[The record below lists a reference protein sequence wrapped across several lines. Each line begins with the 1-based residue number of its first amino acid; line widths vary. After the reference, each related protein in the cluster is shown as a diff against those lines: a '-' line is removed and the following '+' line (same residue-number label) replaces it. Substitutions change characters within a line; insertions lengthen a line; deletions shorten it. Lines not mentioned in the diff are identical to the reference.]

1 MAESTGAR
9 LGSLSRRDISLLGLA
24 VVAMLIA
31 ISGIFYLQASSNS
44 ENVQLS
50 LAHSLSG
57 DVNEIVKIGEAT
69 THGVA
74 PDFTALGANV
84 DNVDTEVR
92 QLATGDKEAG
102 ISAAPAS
109 AQMQVQATS
118 TAWSQMK
125 QAVTQVVGGE
135 KAFERTRTQT
145 DAINTLIHGNG
156 DGGLYHEF
164 ETIAERL
171 GQSRVATSQTYLV
184 SAQLVLMERISGL
197 STRVLGQGRAAK
209 ETAAQ
214 LDAATKTFVHNNE
227 TLIGEGGISASL
239 IEKSAGLTQ
248 ASAAILDDAG
258 VIETMQ
264 VAAASL
270 RERSV
275 NLIAAATALE
285 QRLNDVRVKRV
296 LLPVM
301 VYSAGFIAIIAL
313 IAFVMM
319 NIADVRRRTQLAEQ
333 REASQQRSIL
343 NLLDEITNLAN
354 GDLTVDVTVTED
366 FTGAIADSINYT
378 VQTLRSLVGTIN
390 QTSEQIVSAT
400 ARTQDTAARMSQ
412 ASDRQAQAIT
422 TVAGAAIATS
432 SQLQNVAGRAEQL
445 AAQAQASVEIANS
458 GAGTVGRTIQSMT
471 VLREQI
477 QDTAKRIKRLGES
490 SQEIGNITELI
501 NDIADQTNTL
511 ALNASIQAAM
521 AGEQGRGFAVV
532 ADEVQRL
539 AERAGSATRKIDN
552 LVKTI
557 QADTNEVITSMER
570 STANVVL
577 GAKSAEEAG
586 QSLSRIE
593 TSSQELA
600 KVIQEISLA
609 ARGQSAEATRIA
621 DSMQSIREIAVQT
634 SGSAARTSQ
643 AVGELNKLSDQLR
656 ESVAGFTLPPSEAL
670 GA

>member
-1 MAESTGAR
+1 
-9 LGSLSRRDISLLGLA
+9 
-24 VVAMLIA
+24 
-31 ISGIFYLQASSNS
+31 
-44 ENVQLS
+44 
-50 LAHSLSG
+50 
-57 DVNEIVKIGEAT
+57 
-69 THGVA
+69 
-74 PDFTALGANV
+74 
-84 DNVDTEVR
+84 
-92 QLATGDKEAG
+92 
-102 ISAAPAS
+102 
-109 AQMQVQATS
+109 
-118 TAWSQMK
+118 
-125 QAVTQVVGGE
+125 
-135 KAFERTRTQT
+135 
-145 DAINTLIHGNG
+145 
-156 DGGLYHEF
+156 
-164 ETIAERL
+164 
-171 GQSRVATSQTYLV
+171 
-184 SAQLVLMERISGL
+184 
-197 STRVLGQGRAAK
+197 
-209 ETAAQ
+209 
-214 LDAATKTFVHNNE
+214 
-227 TLIGEGGISASL
+227 
-239 IEKSAGLTQ
+239 
-248 ASAAILDDAG
+248 
-258 VIETMQ
+258 
-264 VAAASL
+264 
-270 RERSV
+270 
-275 NLIAAATALE
+275 
-285 QRLNDVRVKRV
+285 
-296 LLPVM
+296 
-301 VYSAGFIAIIAL
+301 
-313 IAFVMM
+313 
-319 NIADVRRRTQLAEQ
+319 
-333 REASQQRSIL
+333 
-343 NLLDEITNLAN
+343 
-354 GDLTVDVTVTED
+354 
-366 FTGAIADSINYT
+366 
-378 VQTLRSLVGTIN
+378 
-390 QTSEQIVSAT
+390 
-400 ARTQDTAARMSQ
+400 MSQ